1 MFLKEDCTLAIKAIK
16 EYSDKFV
23 LIGSEEIQDL
33 LVSAFS
39 LQLIDS
45 DAYDNGKLISKQNKN
60 KDACVGLLQSVCN
73 RIPLSM
79 LYFHKFLAMLNE
91 KSESFQIISE
101 RIQSKW
107 VELKQSSTNIVCVTS
122 DCTELIKGDQWATT
136 HAEKHPGEHITENT
150 DLTTELKY
158 KNIVLQHYE
167 QEICKT
173 KKEMEN
179 ECKDYENKI
188 KILKTKHEDI
198 IQQLE
203 SQKNE
208 LLEQNKLLE
217 SGLESSRENNST
229 TMKQLT
235 RAIEE
240 EKVECRKKEKQ
251 LKDDYVIQILR
262 QHQDLESKT
271 KEVFELKSAIQ
282 TLKAETKH
290 EKQLMAVEQEKQFIA
305 AEMEKK
311 AIFFELEKKLMA
323 VEQEKQS
330 VSAELEKKIMAIEHE
345 KTKMQAQAENQEK
358 DKTIIELKA
367 QLSQMDIKRE
377 YEAKIKDLELQ
388 NVVLKSQTASAS
400 ISPRMKA
407 IDQRPSHNEVD

>member
-1 MFLKEDCTLAIKAIK
+1 MCLKENYTFAIKAIK

-23 LIGSEEIQDL
+23 QIGSEEIQDL
-33 LVSAFS
+33 LVSAYS

-45 DAYDNGKLISKQNKN
+45 DAYDNEKLKSKHNKN
-60 KDACVGLLQSVCN
+60 KEACVSLLQSVCN

-79 LYFHKFLAMLNE
+79 TYFHKFLAMLNE
-91 KSESFQIISE
+91 KSGSFQIISE

-107 VELKQSSTNIVCVTS
+107 VELMQNSTNIVCATS
-122 DCTELIKGDQWATT
+122 DCTELIKGDQWVRT
-136 HAEKHPGEHITENT
+136 HAEKLPDEHITENT
-150 DLTTELKY
+150 RELEC
-158 KNIVLQHYE
+158 KNIVLYYYE
-167 QEICKT
+167 QKIYKT

-179 ECKDYENKI
+179 ERKKYENKI
-188 KILKTKHEDI
+188 EILKAKHEDI

-217 SGLESSRENNST
+217 SGLESSRENYST
-229 TMKQLT
+229 KMKQLT

-240 EKVECRKKEKQ
+240 EKIECCKKEKQ
-251 LKDDYVIQILR
+251 LKDDYNDQILR
-262 QHQDLESKT
+262 QHQELESKM
-271 KEVFELKSAIQ
+271 KEVIELKSAIQ
-282 TLKAETKH
+282 TLKTETKH

-305 AEMEKK
+305 AEMEKN
-311 AIFFELEKKLMA
+311 AISFELEKKLMA

-367 QLSQMDIKRE
+367 QLSQMDIKSE
-377 YEAKIKDLELQ
+377 YEAKIKDLEMQ
-388 NVVLKSQTASAS
+388 NVALKSQTASAS

-407 IDQRPSHNEVD
+407 IAQWPSLNEVD